1 MWTVWSAYQY
11 DIAFDFRILKCY
23 NIYSFLQT
31 SLRLLNISGLKL
43 SDLNLLKSLPHLV
56 EVIAADNNFVN
67 SEYIASSI
75 SQLSHLRSATFS
87 GCPAHK
93 DDIYYRNKI
102 ILESK
107 SLGLAVMEIIEKTL
121 HNSCGFHSSLFQ
133 YN

>member
-1 MWTVWSAYQY
+1 M
-11 DIAFDFRILKCY
+11 
-23 NIYSFLQT
+23 
-31 SLRLLNISGLKL
+31 
-43 SDLNLLKSLPHLV
+43 
-56 EVIAADNNFVN
+56 EVIAADNNFGN

-75 SQLSHLRSATFS
+75 SQLSHLRSATFA